1 MNKLT
6 VLTLS
11 LLTAGAAMA
20 DGGNSSDYGREA
32 AFAARNAKVIT
43 VQANSRTAVVAE
55 LQRARQAGELQGQD
69 REVDQPAIA
78 AGSTRSRAEVLA
90 ELTRA
95 RANGE
100 LEILNG
106 DRADYAHLANF
117 KNQTSL
123 IAGQLAAAR

>member
-1 MNKLT
+1 MKKLT
-6 VLTLS
+6 VIALS

-32 AFAARNAKVIT
+32 ALAARQTQTAT

-55 LQRARQAGELQGQD
+55 LQRARQAGELQGLD
-69 REVDQPAIA
+69 REVDQPVIA
-78 AGSTRSRAEVLA
+78 TGATRSRAEVVA

-106 DRADYAHLANF
+106 DRADYAHLANL
-117 KNQTSL
+117 KNQTVVFS
-123 IAGQLAAAR
+123 GQLAAVQ